1 MANLPVP
8 QRGQPIDFKYLYDVV
23 ESVNELSK
31 DQASTSGIT
40 RISTR
45 AGNESLPYKT
55 SQVVMVA
62 KYEVVPNIEVKSA
75 DKSTSR
81 SKIISFGAAFKFPP
95 VVTVT
100 AQHRS
105 NSAKASKGVIVNIAN
120 ITKDS
125 VEVSY
130 SFTATGTAAI
140 GFNVIAIGIP
150 V

>member
-1 MANLPVP
+1 MPNLPVP

-45 AGNESLPYKT
+45 AGNEALPYKT

-62 KYEVVPNIEVKSA
+62 KYEVSPLIKVTSTN
-75 DKSTSR
+75 KSTSR
-81 SKIISFGAAFKFPP
+81 SQIISFGSAFKFPP
-95 VVTVT
+95 IVTVT

-105 NSAKASKGVIVNIAN
+105 DSALASKGVIVNIAKV
-120 ITKDS
+120 TKDS
-125 VEVSY
+125 VEVSF
-130 SFTATGTAAI
+130 SFTATGNAAI